1 MEKNAIILGEVSL
14 NKLSNGC
21 IYFSTECATLTVT
34 PILGCAIFNVIYK
47 DKTYALDLNETK
59 NGFHVATPEGPIYF
73 KYEGLKSIKERM
85 EANIGV
91 SPKDQAA

>member
-14 NKLSNGC
+14 KKLSNGC

-59 NGFHVATPEGPIYF
+59 NGFCANTPEGPIYF
-73 KYEGLKSIKERM
+73 EYEGLKSIKERM

-91 SPKDQAA
+91 SPNNQAA